1 MQEEFRKIEGY
12 ENYSGSNFG
21 NVRNDKTDKLLTQ
34 SVSTTGYYYVDLS
47 KSNKAKNHQ
56 IHRLMAIAFIPNP
69 ENKECVDH
77 IDNNPLNNNL
87 ENLRWAS
94 LSENS
99 KNRKINQNST
109 TGVKGVMWLQK
120 RKKWKAH
127 IKIDG
132 KSKHLGYFDNLEDAK
147 KARQNEANR
156 IFGDFTN
163 ACEKIIHINVNINI
177 NVNQEQLELEE
188 LEKEL
193 ERIINL

>member
-1 MQEEFRKIEGY
+1 MEEFRKIQGY
-12 ENYSGSNFG
+12 DNYSVSNFG
-21 NVRNDKTDKLLTQ
+21 NVRNDTTRLILQ
-34 SVSTTGYYYVDLS
+34 PIISTNYYIVNLYRDNKK
-47 KSNKAKNHQ
+47 KSFH
-56 IHRLMAIAFIPNP
+56 IHRLVALTFIQNP
-69 ENKECVDH
+69 ENKKCVDH
-77 IDNNPLNNNL
+77 IDNNKLNNNVN
-87 ENLRWAS
+87 NLRWATITENNRNKV
-94 LSENS
+94 LSSRNTS
-99 KNRKINQNST
+99 
-109 TGVKGVMWLQK
+109 GVKGVMWLQK
-120 RKKWKAH
+120 RKKWKAQV
-127 IKIDG
+127 KIDG